1 MSISGFH
8 HQIMSG
14 SVLLKINFDGCL
26 QESSHRPDMTLDV
39 YRGRTTTIQ
48 QEPPPSSS
56 CIIVLEKCMNNA
68 LNITQQKIVR
78 RCCKYGLC

>member
-14 SVLLKINFDGCL
+14 SVLLKELLKINFDGFLKEC
-26 QESSHRPDMTLDV
+26 SHRPDMTLDV
-39 YRGRTTTIQ
+39 YRGRKTTIQ
-48 QEPPPSSS
+48 QESSPSSS
-56 CIIVLEKCMNNA
+56 CITVLENCMNNA

-78 RCCKYGLC
+78 RCC